1 MCVRFTLDLPNTYK
15 IMKEKQTHGGKGDL
29 ARKVNKAKFDENYDR
44 IFGKKNTTAPLV
56 AENTRGVAE
65 SPEPPQKQ

>member
-1 MCVRFTLDLPNTYK
+1 
-15 IMKEKQTHGGKGDL
+15 MKEKQTHGGKGDL